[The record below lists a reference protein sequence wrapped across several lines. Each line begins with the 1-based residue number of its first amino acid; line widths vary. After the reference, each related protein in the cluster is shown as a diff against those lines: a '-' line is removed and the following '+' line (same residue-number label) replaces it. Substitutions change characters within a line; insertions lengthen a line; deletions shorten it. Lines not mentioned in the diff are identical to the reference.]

1 MIRLWEPN
9 RLSLIGATGIHTVG
23 EFFRGTFVDIRSST
37 VLPANRLDIDFVTAD
52 GLTLVGEV
60 ATPAQAPPLGTLLF
74 LHPLPT
80 AGGFMDSHLIRK
92 ASNRLPA
99 LAQLA
104 TFRFNFRGVSSPRGT
119 SEGEFGEGIAEAYDL
134 EAALSDIERRG
145 LPTPWLVGWSFGT
158 EVIIKHALAQRGRF
172 AGAILLAPPLHRAT
186 TDDVAAWQKATE
198 PLVVI
203 VPEHDTFLPPEP
215 AKRKF
220 SVVPRIT
227 FIEVPG
233 AKHLFVGENYT
244 REVLSH
250 IVAQV
255 NPSAL
260 PLPTDYPNGVKNPT

>member
-1 MIRLWEPN
+1 M
-9 RLSLIGATGIHTVG
+9 
-23 EFFRGTFVDIRSST
+23 DIRSST
-37 VLPANRLDIDFVTAD
+37 VLPANRTDIDFVTAD

-60 ATPAQAPPLGTLLF
+60 ATPVDGPPLGTLLF

-119 SEGEFGEGIAEAYDL
+119 SDGQFGDGIAEANDL
-134 EAALSDIERRG
+134 DAALDETERRG
-145 LPTPWLVGWSFGT
+145 LPAPWLVGWSFGT
-158 EVIIKHALAQRGRF
+158 EVILKHALSHRGRF
-172 AGAILLAPPLHRAT
+172 AGAILLAPPVHRT
-186 TDDVAAWQKATE
+186 TPEDLSAWQDVTE
-198 PLVVI
+198 PLVAI

-215 AKRKF
+215 AKLKF

-227 FIEVPG
+227 FIDVPG

-244 REVLSH
+244 REVLSL

-260 PLPTDYPNGVKNPT
+260 PLPTEYVDGPSDVS

>member
-1 MIRLWEPN
+1 M
-9 RLSLIGATGIHTVG
+9 
-23 EFFRGTFVDIRSST
+23 DIRSST
-37 VLPANRLDIDFVTAD
+37 VLPANRTDIDFVTAD

-60 ATPAQAPPLGTLLF
+60 ATPVDGPPLGTLLF

-119 SEGEFGEGIAEAYDL
+119 SDGQFGDGIAEANDL
-134 EAALSDIERRG
+134 DAALDETERRG
-145 LPTPWLVGWSFGT
+145 LPAPWLVGWSFGT
-158 EVIIKHALAQRGRF
+158 EVILKHALSHRGRF

-186 TDDVAAWQKATE
+186 PEDLSAWQDVTE
-198 PLVVI
+198 PLVAI

-215 AKRKF
+215 AKLKF

-227 FIEVPG
+227 FIDVPG

-244 REVLSH
+244 REVLSL

-260 PLPTDYPNGVKNPT
+260 PLPTEYVDGPSDVS

>member
-1 MIRLWEPN
+1 M
-9 RLSLIGATGIHTVG
+9 
-23 EFFRGTFVDIRSST
+23 DIRSTT
-37 VLPANRLDIDFVTAD
+37 VLPANRTDIDFVTSD

-60 ATPAQAPPLGTLLF
+60 AVPVDSPPQGTLLF

-104 TFRFNFRGVSSPRGT
+104 TFRFNFRGVTSPRGT
-119 SEGEFGEGIAEAYDL
+119 SEGQFGEGITEAHDL
-134 EAALSDIERRG
+134 DAALGDIERRG
-145 LPTPWLVGWSFGT
+145 LPAPWLVGWSFGT
-158 EVIIKHALAQRGRF
+158 EVILQHALKHRGRF

-186 TDDVAAWQKATE
+186 PDDLAAWQDTSE
-198 PLVVI
+198 PLVAI
-203 VPEHDTFLPPEP
+203 VPEHDMFLPPEP
-215 AKRKF
+215 AKLKF

-233 AKHLFVGENYT
+233 AKHLFVGENFT
-244 REVLSH
+244 REVLSF
-250 IVAQV
+250 IVEQV

-260 PLPTDYPNGVKNPT
+260 PLPTTHPAGAGESS

>member
-1 MIRLWEPN
+1 ME
-9 RLSLIGATGIHTVG
+9 
-23 EFFRGTFVDIRSST
+23 IRSST
-37 VLPANRLDIDFVTAD
+37 VLPATRTDVDFVTSD
-52 GLTLVGEV
+52 GLTLVGEI
-60 ATPAQAPPLGTLLF
+60 ATPVDQPPVGTLLF

-80 AGGFMDSHLIRK
+80 AGGFMDSHVIRK

-99 LAQLA
+99 LASLA
-104 TFRFNFRGVSSPRGT
+104 TFRFNFRGVTSPRGT
-119 SEGEFGEGIAEAYDL
+119 SEGQFGEGVTEAHDL
-134 EAALSDIERRG
+134 DAALSELERRG

-158 EVIIKHALAQRGRF
+158 EVILKHALAHRGRF

-186 TDDVAAWQKATE
+186 PEEVTAWQEVSE
-198 PLVVI
+198 PLVAV

-215 AKRKF
+215 AKLKF

-244 REVLSH
+244 REVLGH

-260 PLPTDYPNGVKNPT
+260 PLPTTYTGELGEPS